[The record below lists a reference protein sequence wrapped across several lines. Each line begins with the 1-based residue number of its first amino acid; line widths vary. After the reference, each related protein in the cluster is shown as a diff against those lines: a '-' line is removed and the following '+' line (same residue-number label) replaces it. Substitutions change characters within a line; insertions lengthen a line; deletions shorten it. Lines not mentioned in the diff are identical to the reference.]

1 MKKQE
6 VSVPEKHLISI
17 HGNDIPRFLGMVD
30 IAHQLGLQSID
41 TIPLQLPSSDNGNT
55 AIFKST
61 VTLKSGIVCSAIGD
75 ATPENVPPACRNA
88 FIRMAS
94 TRATSRAIGLACNVG
109 TLDFESETM
118 TEQVIDVDYRDS
130 SASST
135 VQTAHSKPVSQKQL
149 EYIHSLSDNA
159 EQIAMEKFS
168 KDLNSLT
175 TTEAHEVICECRA
188 REK

>member
-1 MKKQE
+1 M
-6 VSVPEKHLISI
+6 
-17 HGNDIPRFLGMVD
+17 
-30 IAHQLGLQSID
+30 
-41 TIPLQLPSSDNGNT
+41 
-55 AIFKST
+55 
-61 VTLKSGIVCSAIGD
+61 KSGIVCSAIGD
-75 ATPENVPPACRNA
+75 ATPENVPPVCRKA

-118 TEQVIDVDYRDS
+118 NDQVIDVDSRDS

-135 VQTAHSKPVSQKQL
+135 VQTVHSKPVSQKQL

-159 EQIAMEKFS
+159 EQIAMKKFN

-175 TTEAHEVICECRA
+175 TTEAHEVICECKA
-188 REK
+188 KEK

>member
-17 HGNDIPRFLGMVD
+17 HGNDIPTFSGMVN

-41 TIPLQLPSSDNGNT
+41 TIPLQLPTSDNGNT

-61 VTLKSGIVCSAIGD
+61 VTLKSGLSCSAIGD
-75 ATPENVPPACRNA
+75 ATPENVPPACRNS
-88 FIRMAS
+88 FIRIAS

-109 TLDFESETM
+109 NLDFESEPM
-118 TEQVIDVDYRDS
+118 NDRVIDVDYHDA

-135 VQTAHSKPVSQKQL
+135 LQTVHAKPVSQRQL
-149 EYIHSLSDNA
+149 DYICGLSDNA
-159 EQIAMEKFS
+159 EQIAMEKFG
-168 KDLNSLT
+168 KGLNSLT
-175 TTEAHEVICECRA
+175 TTEAHELICECKSR
-188 REK
+188 

>member
-17 HGNDIPRFLGMVD
+17 HGNDIPTFSGMVN
-30 IAHQLGLQSID
+30 IAHQLGLQSIE
-41 TIPLQLPSSDNGNT
+41 TTPLQLPSSDNGNT

-109 TLDFESETM
+109 TLDFESESM
-118 TEQVIDVDYRDS
+118 NDQVIDVDYRDS

-135 VQTAHSKPVSQKQL
+135 VQTVHSKPVSQKQL

-175 TTEAHEVICECRA
+175 TTEAHEVICECKA